1 MVVLAFADFFIKYFS
16 IIFPFL
22 PYQIMEAQI
31 VKVQIQNILV
41 EQTSRPAKVLVVE
54 WHARLNSIEIFQV
67 QVVCHTNPIIFW

>member
-1 MVVLAFADFFIKYFS
+1 
-16 IIFPFL
+16 
-22 PYQIMEAQI
+22 MEAQI
-31 VKVQIQNILV
+31 VKVQVQNILV